1 MSRQLQTIER
11 TINQLANRHRW
22 TLSREDGSSVSCK
35 LLFFFFLW
43 ICLFSFTVAGFY
55 AGARLRTIAEKL
67 LNDQKKKKIKKCLCV
82 CVCVCVLN

>member
-35 LLFFFFLW
+35 LLFFFFFGSVFFRLP
-43 ICLFSFTVAGFY
+43 LLGFTQVHAYG
-55 AGARLRTIAEKL
+55 
-67 LNDQKKKKIKKCLCV
+67 Q
-82 CVCVCVLN
+82 